1 MLLTFLVYD
10 TILRVYA
17 FLIRIASFFS
27 PKARLWI
34 NGRKG
39 WHPSLR
45 NKIPSDGVDIWMHC
59 ASLGEFEQ
67 GRPVLEAIRNLYPD
81 KYILLTFFSPSGY
94 TIRKDYP
101 LVSHVCYLPLDSRK
115 NARSFLQMI
124 KPQLVIF
131 VKYEFWLHFIREISS
146 KKIPLL
152 LISAIFRHNQLF
164 FKSYGKIFK
173 QLLFCFDVIFVQDKN
188 SFNLLKNIGI
198 ENSTI
203 TGDTRFDR
211 VLTVMERSKQI
222 PEIDIFLHG
231 KSAWVAGS
239 TWPFDERIIHDC
251 GDTIPKWIIAPHE
264 VEENHLLQI
273 EKLFD
278 KKTVRLSVLQSSP
291 EKYTEKNILL
301 IDNVG
306 MLSSLYRYGQVAY
319 IGGGFGNGI
328 HNILEAAVYG
338 IPVVFGPKFHK
349 FKEARDL
356 IAMNAVFSIANETEM
371 KQIMAKLADENFRK
385 KGGQLCKDYVS
396 KQAGATRKIIHFIQ
410 EKRFLTN

>member
-1 MLLTFLVYD
+1 MWLTFLVYD
-10 TILRVYA
+10 IILRVYA
-17 FLIRIASFFS
+17 FLIRVASFFN

-34 NGRKG
+34 NGRKK
-39 WHPSLR
+39 WRQSLKE
-45 NKIPSDGVDIWMHC
+45 KIPPEGVDLWMHC

-67 GRPVLEAIRNLYPD
+67 GRPVLEALRDLYPD

-101 LVSHVCYLPLDSRK
+101 VANYVYYLPLDSRK
-115 NARSFLQMI
+115 NASAFLQMI
-124 KPQLVIF
+124 KPRLVIF

-146 KKIPLL
+146 GKIPLL

-164 FKSYGKIFK
+164 FKSYGKTFRE
-173 QLLFCFDVIFVQDKN
+173 LLSYYNGIFVQDK
-188 SFNLLKNIGI
+188 SSLDLLHNAGI
-198 ENSTI
+198 ENCVV

-211 VLTVMERSKQI
+211 VLTVMEKSKQI
-222 PEIDIFLHG
+222 PEIDVFLHG
-231 KSAWVAGS
+231 KNAWVAGS
-239 TWPFDERIIHDC
+239 TWPPDERIIRDC
-251 GDTIPKWIIAPHE
+251 SDAIPKWIIAPHE
-264 VEENHLLQI
+264 VEEEHLLQM

-278 KKTVRLSVLQSSP
+278 KETVRLSVLKSAP
-291 EKYTEKNILL
+291 EKYTNKSILL

-306 MLSSLYRYGQVAY
+306 MLSSLYRYGQAAY
-319 IGGGFGNGI
+319 IGGGFGSGI

-356 IAMNAVFSIANETEM
+356 TAMNATFSIANETEM
-371 KQIMAKLADENFRK
+371 KQVMARLADENFRK
-385 KGGQLCKDYVS
+385 KAGQLCKDYVCNH
-396 KQAGATRKIIHFIQ
+396 AGATGKIIGFIQ